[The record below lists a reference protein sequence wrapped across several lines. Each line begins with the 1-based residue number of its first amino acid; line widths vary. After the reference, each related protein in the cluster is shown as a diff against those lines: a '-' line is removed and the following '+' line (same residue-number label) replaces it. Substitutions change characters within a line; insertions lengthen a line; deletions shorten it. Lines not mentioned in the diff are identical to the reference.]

1 MATPGATIAER
12 IEDLIGADYA
22 TVPSLSYK
30 DLINAAFNEV
40 ADMLSVDLLI
50 KYSAA
55 SHAVTSAA
63 SGTEGSGYSIEDKKI
78 LKVTRVDANSS
89 GKEREC
95 ELVDRVRFSESKDT
109 NSIYN
114 ATVYSPVY
122 NVNGNTAAAEVL
134 IFPHCNGSGQSGRIF
149 YFAYATNSTDLTTI
163 TAATLNTSHF
173 LPSNLIHAIVLKAC
187 INILTSYISNQ
198 VQDEEDT
205 EMLQLITSQLQ
216 SLQTS
221 FQTEITRYV
230 DPQKATGGE

>member
-1 MATPGATIAER
+1 MSFKTEIEAIVGDIDSPDYTAQATLYLVEGVKFVTKSLMLLPSMAYRMTSSTTLNSSPTTMSTA
-12 IEDLIGADYA
+12 
-22 TVPSLSYK
+22 
-30 DLINAAFNEV
+30 
-40 ADMLSVDLLI
+40 SVLQI
-50 KYSAA
+50 IS
-55 SHAVTSAA
+55 
-63 SGTEGSGYSIEDKKI
+63 
-78 LKVTRVDANSS
+78 VTRNDGSRDRKAIQIRPEDA
-89 GKEREC
+89 G
-95 ELVDRVRFSESKDT
+95 DYTDT

-134 IFPHCNGSGQSGRIF
+134 IFPHCNSSGQLGRIF
-149 YFAYATNSTDLTTI
+149 YFAYATNSTDLTAI

-216 SLQTS
+216 SLQAS
-221 FQTEITRYV
+221 FQAEMTRYV

>member
-78 LKVTRVDANSS
+78 LKVSWVDANSS

>member
-40 ADMLSVDLLI
+40 ADMLSVDLLM

-55 SHAVTSAA
+55 SQSVTSAA

-78 LKVTRVDANSS
+78 LKVTRVDANSN
-89 GKEREC
+89 GIEREC

-134 IFPHCNGSGQSGRIF
+134 IFPHCNDTGQSGRIF
-149 YFAYATNSTDLTTI
+149 YFAYATNSTDLTAI

-216 SLQTS
+216 SLQAS
-221 FQTEITRYV
+221 FQAEMTRYV